1 MRDTGDDIH
10 NALRSVIEASRK
22 HFGHRF
28 DDQGN
33 LWSSAT
39 DGVHCFSPDGI
50 LLGKIKVP
58 QTVANLTFGGP
69 RRNRLFVT
77 ATTFVYAIYLTT
89 NDKQRP

>member
-1 MRDTGDDIH
+1 M
-10 NALRSVIEASRK
+10 
-22 HFGHRF
+22 
-28 DDQGN
+28 
-33 LWSSAT
+33 
-39 DGVHCFSPDGI
+39 HCFSPDGI
-50 LLGKIKVP
+50 LLGKIKLP